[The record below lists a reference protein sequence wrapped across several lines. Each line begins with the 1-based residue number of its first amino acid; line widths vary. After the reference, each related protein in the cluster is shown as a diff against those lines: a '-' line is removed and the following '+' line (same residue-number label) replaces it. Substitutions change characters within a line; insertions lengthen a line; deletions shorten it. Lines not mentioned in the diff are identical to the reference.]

1 MYFWNLR
8 KDYTFDMY
16 QDPVLVAAI
25 ADVQDSVELEE
36 SEDHM
41 EAASSMSSRRKR
53 PRNTSN
59 SYLPETS
66 DERVN
71 VLPFKPDS
79 SL

>member
-8 KDYTFDMY
+8 KDYSFDMY

-41 EAASSMSSRRKR
+41 EAASSM
-53 PRNTSN
+53 
-59 SYLPETS
+59 
-66 DERVN
+66 
-71 VLPFKPDS
+71 
-79 SL
+79 